1 MVYLKQFLLYASA
14 SNALQIGKSENLKST
29 STNGKCLDTDQQLF
43 WNLNQTDVPSNLV
56 NQLRA
61 VRGQTGS
68 TKQVRKF
75 VQLKQMISF
84 ILGDEWSSFD
94 RYHRVELT
102 VNYSSIHIN
111 DINGVKRF
119 HINDVKFYFF
129 RFCGYGCWCFPDG
142 SVDIM
147 SGSGPVLDGVD
158 G

>member
-14 SNALQIGKSENLKST
+14 SNALQIGKSENLQSI

-94 RYHRVELT
+94 RYFWGGLT
-102 VNYSSIHIN
+102 VIYIN

-129 RFCGYGCWCFPDG
+129 QILWLWMLVFSRWQRRYYVWQWSSFGWC
-142 SVDIM
+142 
-147 SGSGPVLDGVD
+147 
-158 G
+158 